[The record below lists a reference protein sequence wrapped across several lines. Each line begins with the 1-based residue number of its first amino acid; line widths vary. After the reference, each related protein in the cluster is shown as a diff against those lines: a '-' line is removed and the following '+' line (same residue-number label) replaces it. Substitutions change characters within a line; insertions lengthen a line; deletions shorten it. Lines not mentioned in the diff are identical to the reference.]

1 MANADTDVPL
11 SDVEALAIDMA
22 LADVGLNFSADNLCK
37 PARLTELFTGYIRLR
52 CSETTL
58 LCCFRS

>member
-37 PARLTELFTGYIRLR
+37 PVWLSKLLTWIIRL
-52 CSETTL
+52 STTTKDN
-58 LCCFRS
+58 